1 MKTIYF
7 LFLLFI
13 FYACHTHRKE
23 KQNTISES
31 SLKKDFRLIDEVK
44 PLIRDGDVIFR
55 NGNDDVSRVARSMN
69 RKDTSFSHC
78 GLLFRENDTVFV
90 YHAIGG
96 IYNPNQKL
104 KREPIDSFCNPKEN
118 TALGVY
124 RFSLTTNEE
133 KKLDMVVHNYY
144 KAGLPFDLYFNFQS
158 DDAMYC
164 SEFVFKSLNQ
174 SKNGA
179 LSKYVRLD
187 TIPFGVT
194 TDDIYLNE
202 NCKLIK
208 RQYFI
213 E

>member
-1 MKTIYF
+1 MKMKTIYF

-124 RFSLTTNEE
+124 RFSLTTNEK
-133 KKLDMVVHNYY
+133 KKLDTVVHNYY

-174 SKNGA
+174 SKN
-179 LSKYVRLD
+179 
-187 TIPFGVT
+187 
-194 TDDIYLNE
+194 
-202 NCKLIK
+202 
-208 RQYFI
+208 
-213 E
+213 